1 MIIQIPLQ
9 IDEHQMED
17 VLKRDYEQKV
27 MDKIVDYIKTTL
39 AKRAETCYGDKVY
52 DGMRV
57 LIEMQIDEF
66 LEDHKDAVI
75 DMAAKAMAEK
85 LARSKRGKEI
95 LERLSDE
102 G

>member
-27 MDKIVDYIKTTL
+27 MGKIVDYIKTTL
-39 AKRAETCYGDKVY
+39 SKRARTLYGDKVD
-52 DGMRV
+52 DGMRA
-57 LIEMQIDEF
+57 LIEMRIDEF
-66 LEDHKDAVI
+66 LKDNKNAVI
-75 DMAAKAMAEK
+75 EAAANTLADK

-102 G
+102 